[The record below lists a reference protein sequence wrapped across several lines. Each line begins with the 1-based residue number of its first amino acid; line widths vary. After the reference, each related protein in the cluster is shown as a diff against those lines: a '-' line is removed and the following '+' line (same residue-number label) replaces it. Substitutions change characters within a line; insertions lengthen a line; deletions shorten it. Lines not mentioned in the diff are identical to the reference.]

1 MKSVFFNHELLDSEK
16 KIIASLKIPSLI
28 LMENAGLNSAEYI
41 FKTVLDE
48 KFDNVIIF
56 AGKGNN
62 AGDGFVI
69 ARHLLNKGVPVTVLL
84 LYPGSDLK
92 GDALTNY
99 NVLKRLCTNDL
110 LRLKECKNLN
120 SVKREVRQDNLLIID
135 AIFGIG
141 FKGELE
147 TRLKKIF
154 SFINNIKKKKIISID
169 TVSGL
174 SNHEVKSDCIKAD
187 VTLTMGVKK
196 FNSMF
201 GSGRELSGKVE
212 VMNIGIP
219 PQEFDKYNGRK
230 MFEIESEDVKGFLP
244 KRNINS
250 NKYTNGKLFI
260 IAGTPGFTGA
270 AYMSS
275 ISALRIGSGAV
286 ILGIPESLN
295 VIMESKTTEVITL
308 PLAETE
314 FKSFSADSYEIIKE
328 RLQWCDVCL
337 IGPGIGRNQETLEL
351 VRKIVSQNE
360 TNFVVDA
367 DGIFAFKD
375 HLNLLKKKKKNIILT
390 PHHGEFS
397 NLTGIGLDEIKSN
410 FYEISKDF
418 ASEYNLI
425 LGLKNSP
432 TIVTDGDKFFINP
445 TGRENLATI
454 GSGDILSGIIAG
466 AYTLTEDAINS
477 AVYGMYVHGKCGD
490 NIYAK
495 TGDSSTIASDL
506 IDEIPAVKNEL

>member
-1 MKSVFFNHELLDSEK
+1 MESVFLNHELLEAEK
-16 KIIASLKIPSLI
+16 KIISSLNIPSII

-41 FKTVLDE
+41 YKTILDE
-48 KFDNVIIF
+48 EFHEVIIF

-69 ARHLLNKGVPVTVLL
+69 ARHLLNKGVRVTVLL

-99 NVLKRLCTNDL
+99 EVLKQLCNSDL
-110 LRLKECKNLN
+110 LHLKECKDLN
-120 SVKREVRQDNLLIID
+120 SVKKEVKQDNPLIID
-135 AIFGIG
+135 AVFGIG

-147 TRLKKIF
+147 ARLKKIF
-154 SFINNIKKKKIISID
+154 SFINNIENKKIIAID

-201 GSGRELSGKVE
+201 GFGRELSGKVD

-219 PQEFDKYNGRK
+219 AIEFDRYNKRK
-230 MFEIESEDVKGFLP
+230 MFEIELEDVKGFLP

-275 ISALRIGSGAV
+275 ISALRTGSGAV

-295 VIMESKTTEVITL
+295 EIMESKTTEVITL
-308 PLAETE
+308 PLAENE
-314 FKSFSADSYEIIKE
+314 FKSFSKDSYEIIKE

-337 IGPGIGRNQETLEL
+337 LGPGIGRNEETLEL
-351 VRKIVSQNE
+351 VRKIVSQNN
-360 TNFVVDA
+360 TNFVIDA
-367 DGIFAFKD
+367 DGIFAFKG
-375 HLNLLKKKKKNIILT
+375 HLGLLKKKKRNIILT
-390 PHHGEFS
+390 PHYGEFS
-397 NLTGIGLDEIKSN
+397 NLTGISLNEIKNN
-410 FYEISKDF
+410 FYEISKEF
-418 ASEYNLI
+418 ASEYNVV

-432 TIVTDGDKFFINP
+432 TIITEGNTLYINP

-454 GSGDILSGIIAG
+454 GSGDVLSGIIAG
-466 AYTLTEDAINS
+466 AYSQTLDAINS
-477 AVYGMYVHGKCGD
+477 TIYGMYVHGKCGD
-490 NIYAK
+490 NIFVK

-506 IDEIPAVKNEL
+506 IDEIPIVKNEI